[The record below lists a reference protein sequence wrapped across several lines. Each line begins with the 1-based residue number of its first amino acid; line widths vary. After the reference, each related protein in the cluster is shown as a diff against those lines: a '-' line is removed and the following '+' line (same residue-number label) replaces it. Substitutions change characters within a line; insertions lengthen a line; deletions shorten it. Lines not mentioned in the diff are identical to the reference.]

1 MEGFRKRPLAD
12 RLPLLTKSD
21 WDEMI
26 ERAVARAEQ
35 WTEPRL
41 SPSEIEQLLRAALG
55 FTEVS
60 VPSCFDKKY
69 DA

>member
-1 MEGFRKRPLAD
+1 MEGRLAD
-12 RLPLLTKSD
+12 RLPPLTKSD

-26 ERAVARAEQ
+26 NRAAFYLVEFDDDEAHDMAERV
-35 WTEPRL
+35 
-41 SPSEIEQLLRAALG
+41 LRAALG